1 MRPHLLTIEAMGP
14 YAGTETVA
22 FDDLAAEGLFLIHG
36 PTGSGKTFLF
46 DALCFALYGEV
57 PGARGDRGLV
67 SHHAPAGAS
76 PRVTLEFT
84 AQGGRYRVVRAPFH
98 EAAKKRGT
106 GTTVRHPTASL
117 VRLDAGHEATL
128 ATKPSE
134 VRAEVVR
141 LVGLSAAQFQQV
153 ILLPQ
158 GQFEAVLRGRPET
171 REALL
176 EALFHTTGFEDLTE
190 WLLQEART
198 KRHQVAEGQRQ
209 LSILAEEAR
218 RRALELDPT
227 DPDTLFDPAE
237 VAAGTPAQ
245 AALDR
250 LAERAADVLAHA
262 EAEVRAAQA
271 LVERQQD
278 RATHVTTVA
287 ERWDRAHQAGRERLA
302 LAAAAPAVDGVRSQL
317 ALAQQ
322 AEQVRPSLA
331 AAEAAATAR
340 RQAERTAARHLERAA
355 TARDALLR
363 PVADLAGLALHHLPP
378 AVDVAAARRAVA
390 VEAGELEAAAALHA
404 RLADARAGAAE
415 LHDRAVENLALA
427 AEGAAEVE
435 RLRRAAE
442 EAAASLAVATTAR
455 DRLEGLAAAA
465 QQAEEEAAAA
475 VRLQAVRARLAVAE
489 ADLVTARSLANAA
502 WSTHLDL
509 RSAYLDG
516 IAAVLAQGLQPDAPC
531 QVCGATEHPDP
542 AEPAPDAVTL
552 AQVELA
558 EQASDAARA
567 DADRCGEIVAELAR
581 REAAEAIAAGT
592 AAADP
597 GTAHDTAANARHKWQ
612 VAAELAGSVA
622 ERQASLTRLAA
633 RADELDAL
641 ATAATAAAHEAR
653 TGAEQ
658 LEATATALAGE
669 LAGVLDPAVD
679 PVAARRA
686 LEAADVAL
694 VALAERAG
702 ACDDA
707 RQASEAA
714 DARLAADL
722 AASPFTDLEQL
733 RAALLA
739 PARRRELTAQ
749 VEQHDLRWATVV
761 DTLADPLLADLPEER
776 PDAAA
781 AAALVAAA
789 QQANDRAV
797 DRRSR
802 VHAAHARIDQLAHE
816 HRQLLATVVP
826 LESDAVL
833 HEAVANRCAGKVA
846 PKVSLQRW
854 VLATYLE
861 AICEHANRRLAAM
874 TAGRY
879 QLVVAREG
887 SHAGAKAGLDL
898 TVHDAHTGTHRPVS
912 DLSGGETFQASL
924 ALALGVADSV
934 EARTGGVRLD
944 ALFVDEG
951 FGTLDAE
958 VLQLALDELDGLRAG
973 GRMVGVISHV
983 GALRERIRT
992 GIEVT
997 TTDQGSSVR
1006 VGAVSAA

>member
-14 YAGTETVA
+14 YAGTETVS

-36 PTGSGKTFLF
+36 PTGSGKTFLL
-46 DALCFALYGEV
+46 DALCFALYGEI

-67 SHHAPAGAS
+67 SHHAPAGAT

-84 AQGGRYRVVRAPFH
+84 AQGGRYRVVREPFH
-98 EAAKKRGT
+98 EAPKKRGT

-117 VRLDAGHEATL
+117 ERLDAGHQATL
-128 ATKPSE
+128 ATKASE

-141 LVGLSAAQFQQV
+141 LVGLSATQFQQV

-190 WLLQEART
+190 WLVEEART
-198 KRHQVAEGQRQ
+198 KRHLVAEGQRR
-209 LSILAEEAR
+209 LAILADEAR
-218 RRALELDPT
+218 RRALEIGPT

-237 VAAGTPAQ
+237 MATGTPAQ
-245 AALDR
+245 LALDR
-250 LAERAADVLAHA
+250 LVERAAHVLAQA
-262 EAEVRAAQA
+262 EAAVADAQA
-271 LVERQQD
+271 LLADRQD
-278 RATHVTTVA
+278 RAAHVTTVA
-287 ERWDRAHQAGRERLA
+287 ERWDRARLATRERGQ
-302 LAAAAPAVDGVRSQL
+302 LAAEVPAIDGVRAQL

-322 AEQVRPSLA
+322 AEQVRPSLV

-340 RQAERTAARHLERAA
+340 RRADRAAARHLEQAA
-355 TARDALLR
+355 AARDALLR
-363 PVADLAGLALHHLPP
+363 PVAGLGELPLHNLPS
-378 AVDVAAARRAVA
+378 AVEVAAARRSVA
-390 VEAGELEAAAALHA
+390 VEAGALEAAAALHA
-404 RLADARAGAAE
+404 RLADARRGAGE
-415 LHDRAVENLALA
+415 LRVRATENETLA
-427 AEGAAEVE
+427 ADGAAEVA
-435 RLRRAAE
+435 RLRHEAEQAAH
-442 EAAASLAVATTAR
+442 SLAVATTAR
-455 DRLEGLAAAA
+455 DRLDGLAGAA
-465 QQAEEEAAAA
+465 QQAEDEAAAA
-475 VRLQAVRARLAVAE
+475 VRLQTIRARLTVAE
-489 ADLVTARSLANAA
+489 ADLVTARSLANGA
-502 WSTHLDL
+502 WSAHLDL
-509 RSAYLDG
+509 RSGYLDG

-542 AEPAPDAVTL
+542 AQAAPDAVTL

-558 EQASDAARA
+558 EQASEAARTE
-567 DADRCGEIVAELAR
+567 ADRCGEVVAELAR
-581 REAAEAIAAGT
+581 LEAVEANAAGP

-597 GTAHDTAANARHKWQ
+597 EAARDAAANVRHKWQ
-612 VAAELAGSVA
+612 RAAELAGSVA
-622 ERQASLTRLAA
+622 ERQASVTRLAE
-633 RADELDAL
+633 RADELEAL
-641 ATAATAAAHEAR
+641 AAAATAAAR
-653 TGAEQ
+653 QSRSTAEQ
-658 LEATATALAGE
+658 LEAAALALAGD
-669 LAGVLDPAVD
+669 LADVLDPGVN
-679 PVAARRA
+679 PHAARRA
-686 LEAADVAL
+686 LEAVDAAL

-702 ACDDA
+702 SCDHA
-707 RQASEAA
+707 RQAQEAA
-714 DARLAADL
+714 ESRLAADL
-722 AASPFTDLEQL
+722 VASPFTHLDHV
-733 RAALLA
+733 RAALLT
-739 PARRRELTAQ
+739 PAQRQGLAAQ
-749 VEQHDLRWATVV
+749 VEQHDLRWATVL
-761 DTLADPLLADLPEER
+761 DTLADPLLADLPHER
-776 PDAAA
+776 PDAGGAA
-781 AAALVAAA
+781 AQVAAA
-789 QQANDRAV
+789 QQAKDLAV

-816 HRQLLATVVP
+816 HRELLATVVP

-861 AICEHANRRLAAM
+861 AICEHANRRLASM

-879 QLVVAREG
+879 QLVVDRAG
-887 SHAGAKAGLDL
+887 GHAGARAGLDL

-944 ALFVDEG
+944 ALFIDEG

-997 TTDQGSSVR
+997 STDRGSSVR
-1006 VGAVSAA
+1006 VGAVTAA

>member
-1 MRPHLLTIEAMGP
+1 VRPHLLTIEAMGP
-14 YAGTETVA
+14 YAGTETVS

-67 SHHAPAGAS
+67 SHHAPAGAT
-76 PRVTLEFT
+76 PRVSLEFT
-84 AQGGRYRVVRAPFH
+84 AQGGRYRVVREPFH

-117 VRLDAGHEATL
+117 ERLDAGHQATL
-128 ATKPSE
+128 ATKASE

-141 LVGLSAAQFQQV
+141 LVGLSATQFQQV

-158 GQFEAVLRGRPET
+158 GQFEAVLRGKPET

-176 EALFHTTGFEDLTE
+176 ETLFQTTGFEDLTE

-198 KRHQVAEGQRQ
+198 KRHLVAEGQRR
-209 LSILAEEAR
+209 LAILAEEAR
-218 RRALELDPT
+218 RRALELGPT
-227 DPDTLFDPAE
+227 DPDTLFDPGE
-237 VAAGTPAQ
+237 VAGGIPDQ

-250 LAERAADVLAHA
+250 LADRAALVLADA
-262 EAEVRAAQA
+262 EAEVAAAQA
-271 LVERQQD
+271 RVEDQQD
-278 RATHVTTVA
+278 RAAQVTTVA
-287 ERWDRAHQAGRERLA
+287 ERWDRAHQATDERA
-302 LAAAAPAVDGVRSQL
+302 RLAAATPAIDAARSQL
-317 ALAQQ
+317 ALGLQ
-322 AEQVRPSLA
+322 AEQVRPSLV
-331 AAEAAATAR
+331 AAEAAAAAR
-340 RQAERTAARHLERAA
+340 RQADRAAARHLQRAA
-355 TARDALLR
+355 AARGALLR
-363 PVADLAGLALHHLPP
+363 PVADLDAIPLHLLPS
-378 AVDVAAARRAVA
+378 AVDVAAARRSVA
-390 VEAGELEAAAALHA
+390 VEAGEVEAAAALHA
-404 RLADARAGAAE
+404 RLADARRDAGELRARASRDEALAANGEAEAARLRQEAHEAAAE
-415 LHDRAVENLALA
+415 L
-427 AEGAAEVE
+427 
-435 RLRRAAE
+435 
-442 EAAASLAVATTAR
+442 AVAATAR
-455 DRLEGLAAAA
+455 DRLDGLAAAA

-475 VRLQAVRARLAVAE
+475 VRLQAVRARLAVAQ
-489 ADLVTARSLANAA
+489 ADLVTARSLANGA
-502 WSTHLDL
+502 WSAHLDL

-542 AEPAPDAVTL
+542 AQAAPDAVTL

-558 EQASDAARA
+558 EAASEAARSE
-567 DADRCGEIVAELAR
+567 ADRCGEVVAELAR
-581 REAAEAIAAGT
+581 LEAVEVNAAGA

-597 GTAHDTAANARHKWQ
+597 EDARDAAANARHKWQ
-612 VAAELAGSVA
+612 KATELAGTVG
-622 ERQASLTRLAA
+622 ERQEAMTRRSAQ
-633 RADELDAL
+633 ADELESL
-641 ATAATAAAHEAR
+641 ATAAAAAAHEAR
-653 TGAEQ
+653 SGAEQ
-658 LEATATALAGE
+658 LEVAARTIAQDLA
-669 LAGVLDPAVD
+669 AVLDPGVD
-679 PVAARRA
+679 PHDAREA
-686 LEAADVAL
+686 LDLVDAAL
-694 VALAERAG
+694 VALAAHAG
-702 ACDDA
+702 SCDDA
-707 RQASEAA
+707 RQAQEAA
-714 DARLAADL
+714 EARLAADL
-722 AASPFTDLEQL
+722 AASPFTHLDHL
-733 RAALLA
+733 RAALLT
-739 PARRRELTAQ
+739 PAERQALAAR
-749 VEQHDLRWATVV
+749 VERHDLRWATVL
-761 DTLADPLLADLPEER
+761 DTLADPLLADLPHER
-776 PDAAA
+776 PDAGGAA
-781 AAALVAAA
+781 AQVAAA
-789 QQANDRAV
+789 QHANDRAV

-816 HRQLLATVVP
+816 HRELLATVVP

-879 QLVVAREG
+879 QLLVAREG
-887 SHAGAKAGLDL
+887 GHAAARAGLDL
-898 TVHDAHTGTHRPVS
+898 IVHDAHTGTHRPVS

-944 ALFVDEG
+944 ALFIDEG

-997 TTDQGSSVR
+997 AGDQGSSVR